1 MGGSQGELCATQDE
15 GSLANG
21 YLCKQNCHSSG
32 SIAAQLDTR
41 DREEEMVVDQRSE
54 VCVNPIYNLYAIS
67 VGVST
72 PIMLGLRGWA
82 RWQPPSPEVGILKI
96 QLLKFWNFEIQ
107 WPTVTFVSHLSHI
120 CQLFIGKE

>member
-1 MGGSQGELCATQDE
+1 
-15 GSLANG
+15 
-21 YLCKQNCHSSG
+21 
-32 SIAAQLDTR
+32 
-41 DREEEMVVDQRSE
+41 MVVDQRSE

-72 PIMLGLRGWA
+72 PIMLGLKGWA

-107 WPTVTFVSHLSHI
+107 WPTVTFVSHLPIVHWQGIKHRKLISAESDFWS
-120 CQLFIGKE
+120 L